1 MDLKEL
7 KRLVDLFE
15 KSGIAELEIDE
26 KGTRVK
32 IRKGGG
38 GPAEVSQHK
47 HIPTPIS
54 HPQVH
59 ERLHA
64 APHKPFPFHETG
76 MEEVTAGIKHK
87 KAIPQGENYVI
98 VESPM
103 VGTFYRSPSEG
114 AEPYAKEGDTVEKG
128 QVLCIVE
135 AMKLMNEI
143 ESEVRG
149 RIISILVENAH
160 PVEFGE
166 PMFVIEKM

>member
-15 KSGIAELEIDE
+15 KSGISELEIDE

-32 IRKGGG
+32 LRKGGG
-38 GPAEVSQHK
+38 GSTEVSQQK
-47 HIPTPIS
+47 HAPSAILY
-54 HPQVH
+54 HQAH
-59 ERLHA
+59 EQPPA
-64 APHKPFPFHETG
+64 VPHKI
-76 MEEVTAGIKHK
+76 EEVTAGIKHK
-87 KAIPQGENYVI
+87 KLIPQGENYVI

-103 VGTFYRSPSEG
+103 VGTFYRSPSEV
-114 AEPYAKEGDTVEKG
+114 AEPYVKEGDTVEKG

-143 ESEVRG
+143 ESEAQG
-149 RIISILVENAH
+149 RIVSILVENAH